1 MALSTEGISH
11 QIVSALI
18 TYKID
23 KFGTENDCK
32 LVINNLIRAFSSP
45 YIKDK
50 SLKTYYSKNIN
61 NGAKIIK
68 EHLLPVKEI
77 MNYFLN
83 LQLDTSNK
91 KALAESIHTYLTEV
105 LVIVHI
111 TKEEDAALNKSGYQR
126 KMPEDYFDSNS
137 SLYKDIWA
145 RYKSSNI
152 YDNIIINQT

>member
-1 MALSTEGISH
+1 MALSRKGISH

-23 KFGTENDCK
+23 EFGTENDCK

-45 YIKDK
+45 SIKDQ
-50 SLKTYYSKNIN
+50 SLKTYDSKNIN
-61 NGAKIIK
+61 NGSKIIK

-77 MNYFLN
+77 MNCFLN
-83 LQLDTSNK
+83 LPLDTSK
-91 KALAESIHTYLTEV
+91 EDLAESIHTYLTEV

-111 TKEEDAALNKSGYQR
+111 TKEEDAALNKSGYQQ